1 MKNSALNA
9 AREFADEFL
18 TDEGNKILV
27 KMKIAV
33 MLSERTTDPEL
44 LADALMKI
52 VRAFP
57 NNDERIV
64 EGVDRL
70 YSEFLKRQ

>member
-1 MKNSALNA
+1 MNNPALDA
-9 AREFADEFL
+9 AKAFADEFL
-18 TDEGNKILV
+18 TDEGNKTLV
-27 KMKIAV
+27 KMKTTM
-33 MLSERTTDPEL
+33 MLSDRTTDPEL

-57 NNDERIV
+57 NDDASIV

-70 YSEFLKRQ
+70 YSEFLKRK